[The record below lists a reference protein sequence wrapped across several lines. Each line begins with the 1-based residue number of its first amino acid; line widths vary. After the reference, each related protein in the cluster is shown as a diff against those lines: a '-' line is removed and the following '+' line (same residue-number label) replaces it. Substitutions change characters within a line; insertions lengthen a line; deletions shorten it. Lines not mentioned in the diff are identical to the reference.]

1 MVHPPSGGR
10 GGARKRSGSGFDV
23 QLCVVGGA
31 DSRGSSAATDA
42 RDGGRGAEAVVAPVL
57 APVRAL
63 REAVD
68 SAGASSASL
77 VAPGSL
83 LDSERASA
91 DGAAGGQPALSVV
104 RGLGDR

>member
-23 QLCVVGGA
+23 QLCVAGGA
-31 DSRGSSAATDA
+31 DYGGSSAAADA
-42 RDGGRGAEAVVAPVL
+42 RDGGRGAEAAVAPVF
-57 APVRAL
+57 APVRRL

-68 SAGASSASL
+68 SAGALAAGL

-83 LDSERASA
+83 LDSERAAA
-91 DGAAGGQPALSVV
+91 DRAAGVQPALSVV

>member
-23 QLCVVGGA
+23 QLCVAGGA
-31 DSRGSSAATDA
+31 DSSGSPAATDA
-42 RDGGRGAEAVVAPVL
+42 RDGGRGAEAAVAPVL
-57 APVRAL
+57 APVRGL

-68 SAGASSASL
+68 SAGAPSASL

-83 LDSERASA
+83 FDSERAPA
-91 DGAAGGQPALSVV
+91 DRAAGVQPAVSVV